1 MCTSHLFCICIA
13 TLILICTSVVAFTTP
28 STSTSRKGYTIN
40 SDINRIIQVYGTVNE
55 ETIEEDTNNNF
66 LTSLFKGITQNYINT
81 YNDKQIIQQ
90 PIETE
95 EEKKKRLRLE
105 RLEEIEAGEVRRQ
118 LRVSEDK
125 YVYLFLLAL
134 QFLPLLGNERY
145 LSILYFFGVAV
156 STVYLGG
163 RQEVIDKPEQV
174 SRDNALYAPVGASL
188 AIGGLYLLLKNGID
202 ITSFY
207 AVVVTLFGA
216 LSISDIGVPILRNI
230 FPNIDFSTA
239 EIPVSDTVAEKLD
252 LDKPALPLDGLITLG
267 FGILCSIIYWLPIV
281 MENKFIVSNFIAWAI
296 GLTSLGA
303 ISLGS
308 YQTGAILLAGL
319 VSIIYDV
326 LIYNTLCPITDTS
339 ILSTVLLRYLLGLR
353 DRCYDDRRNKSRSSS
368 KVYIHGSSI

>member
-1 MCTSHLFCICIA
+1 MSNPPS
-13 TLILICTSVVAFTTP
+13 ILHCSNDLLSVVAFITP
-28 STSTSRKGYTIN
+28 STSTCTSRKRYTIN
-40 SDINRIIQVYGTVNE
+40 SDINKKIIQIHGTSANE
-55 ETIEEDTNNNF
+55 ETIEDDTNNF
-66 LTSLFKGITQNYINT
+66 FTSLFKGFN
-81 YNDKQIIQQ
+81 NDKQIIQQ
-90 PIETE
+90 QPLETE

-125 YVYLFLLAL
+125 YVYLFILAL

-188 AIGGLYLLLKNGID
+188 AIGGLYMLLKNGID

-207 AVVVTLFGA
+207 AVIVTLFGA

-239 EIPVSDTVAEKLD
+239 EIPVSEAVAEKLD
-252 LDKPALPLDGLITLG
+252 LDKPALPLDGLLTLG
-267 FGILCSIIYWLPIV
+267 FGILCSIVYWLPIA

-319 VSIIYDV
+319 VSI
-326 LIYNTLCPITDTS
+326 
-339 ILSTVLLRYLLGLR
+339 
-353 DRCYDDRRNKSRSSS
+353 
-368 KVYIHGSSI
+368 VYT

>member
-1 MCTSHLFCICIA
+1 VHGA
-13 TLILICTSVVAFTTP
+13 A
-28 STSTSRKGYTIN
+28 
-40 SDINRIIQVYGTVNE
+40 NE
-55 ETIEEDTNNNF
+55 ETIEEDTNNF
-66 LTSLFKGITQNYINT
+66 LTSLFKGLTTLNN
-81 YNDKQIIQQ
+81 NDKQTQQ

-125 YVYLFLLAL
+125 YVYLFILAL

-239 EIPVSDTVAEKLD
+239 EIPVSEAVAEKLD
-252 LDKPALPLDGLITLG
+252 LDKPALPLDGLLTLG
-267 FGILCSIIYWLPIV
+267 FGILCGIMYWLPIA
-281 MENKFIVSNFIAWAI
+281 MDNKFIVSNFIAWAI

-319 VSIIYDV
+319 VSIIYIV
-326 LIYNTLCPITDTS
+326 CSSTSLCVQIPTLQFS
-339 ILSTVLLRYLLGLR
+339 L
-353 DRCYDDRRNKSRSSS
+353 
-368 KVYIHGSSI
+368 

>member
-1 MCTSHLFCICIA
+1 MCRILLQFCIVI
-13 TLILICTSVVAFTTP
+13 IICTSVMAFAPHSYTARN
-28 STSTSRKGYTIN
+28 SYTIN
-40 SDINRIIQVYGTVNE
+40 SDINRIIQVHGTTADDVA
-55 ETIEEDTNNNF
+55 ETEDTNNLF
-66 LTSLFKGITQNYINT
+66 TSLFKGLTTLNN
-81 YNDKQIIQQ
+81 NDKIIQQ

-125 YVYLFLLAL
+125 YVYLFILSL

-239 EIPVSDTVAEKLD
+239 EIPVSDAVAEKLD
-252 LDKPALPLDGLITLG
+252 LDKPALPLDGLLTLG
-267 FGILCSIIYWLPIV
+267 FGILCGIIYWLPIA

-319 VSIIYDV
+319 VSIINIHNV
-326 LIYNTLCPITDTS
+326 LYISLSAITDKS
-339 ILSTVLLRYLLGLR
+339 VLS
-353 DRCYDDRRNKSRSSS
+353 
-368 KVYIHGSSI
+368 

>member
-1 MCTSHLFCICIA
+1 MMMCRRILFCIA
-13 TLILICTSVVAFTTP
+13 VMILCTSVVAFTP
-28 STSTSRKGYTIN
+28 HSHTSRKRYTT
-40 SDINRIIQVYGTVNE
+40 STFNRMIQVHGTSANE
-55 ETIEEDTNNNF
+55 ETIDEDTNNNF
-66 LTSLFKGITQNYINT
+66 LTSLFKGLTQNNI
-81 YNDKQIIQQ
+81 DKQIIQQ

-118 LRVSEDK
+118 VRVSEDK
-125 YVYLFLLAL
+125 YVYLFILTL

-145 LSILYFFGVAV
+145 LSILYFSGVAV

-230 FPNIDFSTA
+230 FPNVDFSTA
-239 EIPVSDTVAEKLD
+239 EIPVSDAVAEKLD

-267 FGILCSIIYWLPIV
+267 FGILCGIIYWLPIA

-326 LIYNTLCPITDTS
+326 LIYNTLCTNTDSS
-339 ILSTVLLRYLLGLR
+339 ILLL
-353 DRCYDDRRNKSRSSS
+353 SSVTIS
-368 KVYIHGSSI
+368 FGSSVLM

>member
-1 MCTSHLFCICIA
+1 M
-13 TLILICTSVVAFTTP
+13 AFAPHSYTTRN
-28 STSTSRKGYTIN
+28 SYTIN
-40 SDINRIIQVYGTVNE
+40 SDINSRITRVRGTTTDDVA
-55 ETIEEDTNNNF
+55 ETDDTNNF
-66 LTSLFKGITQNYINT
+66 FTSLFKGFN
-81 YNDKQIIQQ
+81 NDKQIKQQQ

-95 EEKKKRLRLE
+95 EEKKKRLRLQ

-125 YVYLFLLAL
+125 YVYLFILAL

-239 EIPVSDTVAEKLD
+239 EIPVSEAVAEKLD

-267 FGILCSIIYWLPIV
+267 FGILCSIIYWLPIA
-281 MENKFIVSNFIAWAI
+281 MDNKFIVSNFIAWAI

-319 VSIIYDV
+319 VSTIYIV
-326 LIYNTLCPITDTS
+326 CSYITLCTITDTS
-339 ILSTVLLRYLLGLR
+339 IFSIVLLRYLLGLR
-353 DRCYDDRRNKSRSSS
+353 Y
-368 KVYIHGSSI
+368 